1 MLLILD
7 VQRDITILESFMAE
21 VCVSLCAVWV
31 SVCRVNGL
39 LLYVCDYSYTLFSVW
54 KFRQH
59 QRTSVRNQQICAVID
74 RHIPNNT
81 LKTMHWCLTIYGI
94 RGVLSFGW

>member
-21 VCVSLCAVWV
+21 VCVCVYVCVCLCAVWV
-31 SVCRVNGL
+31 PVRGVNGL

-54 KFRQH
+54 KFRQR
-59 QRTSVRNQQICAVID
+59 QRASVRNQQIC
-74 RHIPNNT
+74 
-81 LKTMHWCLTIYGI
+81 
-94 RGVLSFGW
+94 VLSTDVFPTTL